1 MINTPPQVSNVMTNF
16 TGTPSGRP
24 RKIYTGSA
32 VTDASGIATLYV
44 TQDGT
49 STGTPLINTIEGF
62 WTSTY
67 STAMIGSI
75 TDTREYAIGSNF
87 VQARSYRE
95 GGILSILG
103 INLIGVPTTPA
114 GVTINFIVWGD

>member
-1 MINTPPQVSNVMTNF
+1 MINQPQQVSNVMSNF

-32 VTDASGIATLYV
+32 VTDGSGIATLYV

-49 STGTPLINTIEGF
+49 STGVPVMSTIEGF
-62 WTSTY
+62 WSSTY
-67 STAMIGSI
+67 STAAVGSI
-75 TDTREYAIGSNF
+75 TDTREYDIGSNF
-87 VQARSYRE
+87 VRARSYRE
-95 GGILSILG
+95 GGILSLLG
-103 INLIGVPTTPA
+103 INLIGVPTSPS